1 MKRNGLKSKEQ
12 GSMMM
17 EAVMVMPLLAFLIF
31 FIIQLALV
39 LLSKQMTYYAA
50 YCGARAAMVYNPA
63 DYAAEQHGGI
73 VHRAACTALS
83 WISQSVKGSRPIMIP
98 TNEGDYAVPRSEDID
113 DQVEVKIQEGS
124 AELNDMPLVT
134 VTVVFHCPLLIPLGG
149 REMAFISGNAYT
161 VDKYG
166 WHSMSVQES
175 CTLAKPYKTET
186 FPLIPPEDRRV
197 LNLDKAEE

>member
-124 AELNDMPLVT
+124 AELNDVPLVT

-149 REMAFISGNAYT
+149 REMAFISGNAHT
-161 VDKYG
+161 ADKYG
-166 WHSMSVQES
+166 WHSMPVQES